1 VHWEVFDPDGE
12 QVLGSSQFDE
22 PSATF
27 GPLSPLTVQGEYT
40 VRLFAEDRAGNT
52 ATTAE
57 RKFRLDTSAP
67 KMAHYELL
75 TAKSRMLH
83 GDLYMSDVQPRILV
97 IADDNPNGSGF
108 NVSGEVEI
116 EVFTDTDPRERVD
129 GAVSRTPNQ
138 PGLDGETWTAVW
150 SPSGPMLSGRY
161 YPWIT
166 IIDDAGNK
174 LERGGPAYRFV
185 IDADSPEITGDSSV
199 GKTTP
204 ETGGISQTA
213 AAH

>member
-1 VHWEVFDPDGE
+1 
-12 QVLGSSQFDE
+12 
-22 PSATF
+22 
-27 GPLSPLTVQGEYT
+27 
-40 VRLFAEDRAGNT
+40 
-52 ATTAE
+52 
-57 RKFRLDTSAP
+57 
-67 KMAHYELL
+67 
-75 TAKSRMLH
+75 MLH
-83 GDLYMSDVQPRILV
+83 GDLYISDTQPKIRVVAADILG
-97 IADDNPNGSGF
+97 GSGF
-108 NVSGEVEI
+108 NVGGRPEI
-116 EVFTDTDPRERVD
+116 EVFSDGVVPERVE
-129 GAVSRTPNQ
+129 GTVSRSPNR
-138 PGLDGETWTAVW
+138 PELDGETWTAVW
-150 SPSGPMLSGRY
+150 SPSGPMPSGRY